1 MLEDYI
7 LRHKSSALM
16 YLITRYLKFYLMVIT
31 VDHSTFPII
40 YRITKKEETNSSLA
54 FGDHY
59 LTLLEYPE
67 LVGSPCMISFK
78 VFFSRFY
85 KITSD

>member
-16 YLITRYLKFYLMVIT
+16 YMITRYLKFYLMVIT

-40 YRITKKEETNSSLA
+40 YRIAKKEETNSNLA

-59 LTLLEYPE
+59 QMNERCIKNTKKHVHVYFIIILL
-67 LVGSPCMISFK
+67 
-78 VFFSRFY
+78 
-85 KITSD
+85 